1 MITIERLGLKG
12 ISKMF
17 FGSVSNDMVHHLHC
31 SVLVI

>member
-1 MITIERLGLKG
+1 
-12 ISKMF
+12 MF